1 MFRQRS
7 LVSDGHVPWM
17 NSDKMHLEALIS
29 LETDFP
35 FINALEDKNQFVEAV
50 WHNLTPFDGAT
61 DALIRIRQNY
71 TTLVLTILSWESI
84 VKSSKRAGVVW
95 DGILSCEFLGYYKP
109 SLQAYITG
117 ARYIGIAPEEVMM
130 IAAHESDLIAA
141 KRAGLQTAHVKLA
154 FEDDIFKVDDI
165 SDDDNN
171 FDLRVSSFDE
181 LCEQL
186 GC

>member
-1 MFRQRS
+1 MILPLLMCLKTKGNLSRHNLEPFK
-7 LVSDGHVPWM
+7 GAT
-17 NSDKMHLEALIS
+17 EALIR
-29 LETDFP
+29 L
-35 FINALEDKNQFVEAV
+35 
-50 WHNLTPFDGAT
+50 
-61 DALIRIRQNY
+61 RQNY

-109 SLQAYITG
+109 SLQAYITA

-130 IAAHESDLIAA
+130 VAAHESDLIAA
-141 KRAGLQTAHVKLA
+141 KRAGLQTAHVKLP

-165 SDDDNN
+165 SDDDNK
-171 FDLRVSSFDE
+171 FDLRVSSYDE